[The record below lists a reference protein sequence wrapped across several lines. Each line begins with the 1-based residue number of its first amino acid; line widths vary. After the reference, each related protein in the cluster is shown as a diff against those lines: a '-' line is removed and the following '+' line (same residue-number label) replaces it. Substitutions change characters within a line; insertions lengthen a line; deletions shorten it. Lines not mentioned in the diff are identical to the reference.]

1 MTDFGALDV
10 DGDGDKKAAPSSA
23 PGYKSSKIQEMT
35 LADEPHPPAR
45 AGSWGYHLLM
55 DMSECNDRIDSVE
68 EITGFFGD
76 IIEELGMTPLSPLMI
91 KKVSGEEGRGVSAVQ
106 MITTSSITFHSD
118 DDKRSVYLD
127 VFSCKDFDP
136 KKAEAFICKFFRP
149 KRYAATMIYRD
160 AGLVA
165 K

>member
-1 MTDFGALDV
+1 MTDFGSLDA
-10 DGDGDKKAAPSSA
+10 DSNKDSGKMP
-23 PGYKSSKIQEMT
+23 KSVAGSGGSRIQETT
-35 LADEPHPPAR
+35 LADEAHPPSR
-45 AGSWGYHLLM
+45 PKSWGYHLLM
-55 DMSECNDRIDSVE
+55 DMSECNDTIDSVE
-68 EITGFFGD
+68 DVEAFFGD
-76 IIEELGMTPLSPLMI
+76 LIDELGMKALSPIMI

-136 KKAEAFICKFFRP
+136 KKAETFICKTFRP
-149 KRYAATMIYRD
+149 KRYAAKMIYRD